1 MSGRQIRSGSPGN
14 LARLIFFTGIALM
27 FIMPGWV
34 AAQTDLSGTQPP
46 SYTQVTVTG
55 VTLDP
60 GTFETGDIG
69 TINIEVTN
77 TGTQSVTIHRATM
90 YDPDIQ
96 LLTTSTYDSVGAIG
110 AGNKMNFQFTVKADV
125 PEGIYYPVF
134 SLEFQDV
141 GSLRYPVKMEVN
153 DAPVVLSVQ
162 DKPDTFVKGQKSVV
176 TLSLSNLRTDTV
188 KNILIHPSGQNV
200 EIIPQD
206 TVIDHLDPGQT
217 ANLNFNLTPSVPTAV
232 TFAARYLNGPNT
244 HKVNLTLPILFS
256 LDKTQADPVISNIV
270 VASDAGAIK
279 ITGDITNSGLQNAN
293 SVTVTTGAPAVPVD
307 PYKIYAVGLLKPD
320 DFSSF
325 EITVSSDSPDSVP
338 VVASFKDQDGNI
350 YNRTI
355 FADVSSV
362 KNPKS
367 SNTGSLIPWVIV
379 GVLAVC
385 VGLVIGYQY
394 WKTRKH

>member
-1 MSGRQIRSGSPGN
+1 MSGRQKRSGTPGN
-14 LARLIFFTGIALM
+14 LARMIFLIGIALM
-27 FIMPGWV
+27 VILPSAV
-34 AAQTDLSGTQPP
+34 LAQTDLTTPAP

-60 GTFETGDIG
+60 GTFAPGDIG
-69 TINIEVTN
+69 TINVEVTN
-77 TGTQSVTIHRATM
+77 TGTQSVTVHRATM
-90 YDPDIQ
+90 YDPDIS
-96 LLTTSTYDSVGAIG
+96 LLTTSTYDSVGALG

-153 DAPVVLSVQ
+153 NAPVVLSVQ
-162 DKPDTFVKGQKSVV
+162 NKPDTYVQGQKSVV
-176 TLSLSNLRTDTV
+176 ALSLGNLRTDTV

-200 EIIPQD
+200 DIIPQD

-217 ANLNFNLTPSVPTAV
+217 SNLNFNLTPSAPTTV
-232 TFAARYLNGPNT
+232 TFEARYLNGPNT
-244 HKVNLTLPILFS
+244 HNVTLTLPVVFAV
-256 LDKTQADPVISNIV
+256 DKTQADPVISNIV
-270 VASDAGAIK
+270 LASEPGDIK

-293 SVTVTTGAPAVPVD
+293 SVTVTAGPPAIPID
-307 PYKIYAVGLLKPD
+307 PFKIYAVGLLKPD

-325 EITVSSDSPDSVP
+325 EITVSSDSPDMVP
-338 VVASFKDQDGNI
+338 VIASFKDQDGNV
-350 YNRTI
+350 YTRTI
-355 FADVSSV
+355 TADISQV

-367 SNTGSLIPWVIV
+367 SNTGSIVPWVIV
-379 GVLAVC
+379 GVLAIC

>member
-1 MSGRQIRSGSPGN
+1 
-14 LARLIFFTGIALM
+14 LIIFAGIALI
-27 FIMPGWV
+27 FLMPGWV
-34 AAQTDLSGTQPP
+34 TAQTDLGGTQPP

-77 TGTQSVTIHRATM
+77 TGTQSVTVHRATV

-141 GSLRYPVKMEVN
+141 GSLRYPVKLEVN
-153 DAPVVLSVQ
+153 DAPVVLSIQ
-162 DKPDTFVKGQKSVV
+162 NKPDTFVQGQKSVV
-176 TLSLSNLRTDTV
+176 AISLSNLRTDTI
-188 KNILIHPSGQNV
+188 KNILINPSGQNV
-200 EIIPQD
+200 DIIPQN

-217 ANLNFNLTPSVPTAV
+217 ANLNFNLTPSEPTAV
-232 TFAARYLNGPNT
+232 MFAARYLNGPNT
-244 HKVNLTLPILFS
+244 HNVTLTLPIVFAV
-256 LDKTQADPVISNIV
+256 DKTQADPVISNIV
-270 VASDAGAIK
+270 VASEAGDIR
-279 ITGDITNSGLQNAN
+279 ITGDITNSGLDNAN
-293 SVTVTTGAPAVPVD
+293 SVTVTAGTPAVPVD

-325 EITVSSDSPDSVP
+325 EITVSSDSPDNVP
-338 VVASFKDQDGNI
+338 VVASFKDQDGNV

-355 FADVSSV
+355 IADISQAKS
-362 KNPKS
+362 PKS
-367 SNTGSLIPWVIV
+367 SNTSSVVPWAIV
-379 GVLAVC
+379 AVLAVC

-394 WKTRKH
+394 WKIRKH

>member
-1 MSGRQIRSGSPGN
+1 MI
-14 LARLIFFTGIALM
+14 IFAGIALI
-27 FIMPGWV
+27 FLMPGWV
-34 AAQTDLSGTQPP
+34 TAQTDLSGTQPP

-77 TGTQSVTIHRATM
+77 TGTQSVTVHRATV

-141 GSLRYPVKMEVN
+141 GSLRYPVKLEVN
-153 DAPVVLSVQ
+153 DAPVVLSIQ
-162 DKPDTFVKGQKSVV
+162 NKPDTFVQGQKSVV
-176 TLSLSNLRTDTV
+176 AISLSNLRTDTI
-188 KNILIHPSGQNV
+188 KNILINPSGQNV
-200 EIIPQD
+200 DIIPQN

-217 ANLNFNLTPSVPTAV
+217 ANLNFNLTPSEPTAV
-232 TFAARYLNGPNT
+232 MFAARYLNGPNT
-244 HKVNLTLPILFS
+244 HNVTLTLPIVFAV
-256 LDKTQADPVISNIV
+256 DKTQADPVISNIV
-270 VASDAGAIK
+270 VASEAGDIR
-279 ITGDITNSGLQNAN
+279 ITGDITNSGLDNAN
-293 SVTVTTGAPAVPVD
+293 SVTVTAGTPAVPVD

-325 EITVSSDSPDSVP
+325 EITVSSDSPDNVP
-338 VVASFKDQDGNI
+338 VVASFKDQDGNV

-355 FADVSSV
+355 IADISQAKS
-362 KNPKS
+362 PKS
-367 SNTGSLIPWVIV
+367 SNTSSVVPWAIV
-379 GVLAVC
+379 AVLAVC

-394 WKTRKH
+394 WKIRKH